1 MAAKVNL
8 MEVKIS
14 SGWKK
19 LLSEEFEKEYFSR
32 IVELLRNEKESRQLI
47 YPLGSMIFNAFNLT
61 DFKDVKVVILGQDP
75 YHGAG
80 QANGL
85 AFSVQKGIKIP
96 PSLSNIFKEIE
107 SDLGVKMPKNHGNLA
122 SWAQQGVLL
131 LNASLTV
138 RANQPN
144 SHAGIGWHIFS
155 DAVIK
160 ILNSKKEHLVFVLWG
175 NFAKQKMELIDET
188 KHLVLT
194 SQHPSPFSAH
204 KGFLGNRH
212 FSKTNE
218 YLTQHGITPINWLIN
233 ENE

>member
-1 MAAKVNL
+1 MKVNL

-14 SGWKK
+14 SGWKQ
-19 LLSEEFEKEYFSR
+19 LLNEEFEKEYFMR
-32 IVELLRNEKESRQLI
+32 IVELLHTEKQSKQTI
-47 YPLGSMIFNAFNLT
+47 YPPGSLIFNALNLT
-61 DFKDVKVVILGQDP
+61 DFNDVKVVIIGQDP

-85 AFSVQKGIKIP
+85 AFSVQKGMKIP
-96 PSLSNIFKEIE
+96 PSLLNIYKEIE
-107 SDLGVKMPKNHGNLA
+107 SDLGVNMPKEDGDLT
-122 SWAQQGVLL
+122 SWAKQGVLL
-131 LNASLTV
+131 SNASLTV

-144 SHAGIGWHIFS
+144 SHAGIGWHNFT
-155 DAVIK
+155 DAIIK
-160 ILNSKKEHLVFVLWG
+160 ILSSQKEHLVFVLWG

-188 KHLVLT
+188 KHLILT
-194 SQHPSPFSAH
+194 SHHPSPFSVH

-218 YLTQHGITPINWLIN
+218 YLTKKGITPINWLIN